1 MRDYEVDVLCGAKNR
16 NGTWNSEVRAVM
28 IQGSVRE
35 DNDEGV
41 ANENVDD
48 GHQAWTGKGGV
59 ALPWPAIRKAVCARL
74 LLDIGST
81 RL

>member
-1 MRDYEVDVLCGAKNR
+1 
-16 NGTWNSEVRAVM
+16 M

-35 DNDEGV
+35 DNDERV

-59 ALPWPAIRKAVCARL
+59 ALPWPAIRKAVCAQL